1 MSDNGPQHTA
11 MNRRSFALGV
21 AGVSAAAAFG
31 PTALASPAHAADR
44 SSASGRPGTFFEEQ
58 TLWDSAEGPLVNY
71 HVHALAVLPDDTVLA
86 VTEGRH
92 EVCDAGPRDLL
103 LRRSTDGGRTWEE
116 SRTLVTSVDGES
128 WGNPALVVD
137 RRTREVFL
145 FYMLSLRLPQNTSC
159 SGDSGDLYLISSQ
172 DSGRTWG
179 EVRHLAD
186 LFDGF
191 PYTWALHGP
200 GPGHGLQ
207 LRSGRLLLNCLH
219 RRVIVG
225 NTVAE
230 RYYGVA
236 PIYSDDHG
244 ATWQATGEVPVQVA
258 YPINEARM
266 VQRADGSVLV
276 NGRAAA
282 GGEGQRIVSVSEDD
296 GLTWSQPALDG
307 GTGSLNA
314 VDASLL
320 RHTGGP
326 GAHDPDRVLFSR
338 PDSPVRRNMTV
349 SVSYD
354 EGYSYRYSRVINE
367 NRSFYSDLAHLSD
380 GTVILLYGCDGDS
393 ASVPLRVNVC
403 RFSLDWLTRGRDSLR
418 HGPHYRETV
427 VALAGTHHEVTGGG
441 AVTTVG
447 DPLAR
452 AGERLVLT
460 PEQVGDAVE
469 FTIRVPHTGEYEL
482 LLRHYRS
489 ADGGLVTVTVDDG
502 TVLPAHAIDTTA
514 QTAAGFDLAHLGSA
528 RLRAGRHTVR
538 CAVTGTGRGG
548 GTLLGLDALSL
559 IEAPGSADV
568 RAEVVVDNDR
578 LGFEVVSGSWP
589 TATADPGFWSGN
601 YRTAPAGSGTRKVR
615 WRPAVP
621 QDGAYEIQ
629 ASFPPAAT
637 RASNA
642 PYTVVQADGTTTT
655 VRIDQRTAGAPDPRG
670 GTWVSLGEYR
680 LAAGLGT
687 SVELTN
693 DADATVAA
701 DAIRLLGPRS

>member
-1 MSDNGPQHTA
+1 MSDDRPQRTA

-21 AGVSAAAAFG
+21 AGVSAAAALG
-31 PTALASPAHAADR
+31 PVALGSPAHAAGRTAASDR
-44 SSASGRPGTFFEEQ
+44 HGTFFEEQ

-116 SRTLVTSVDGES
+116 SRTLVASVDGES

-145 FYMLSLRLPQNTSC
+145 FYMLSLRLPENTSC
-159 SGDSGDLYLISSQ
+159 SGDSGDLYLISSR
-172 DSGRTWG
+172 DGGRTWG
-179 EVRHLAD
+179 EPRHLAG

-236 PIYSDDHG
+236 PVYSDDHG

-258 YPINEARM
+258 YPVNEARM

-282 GGEGQRIVSVSEDD
+282 GGEGQRIVSVSRDD
-296 GLTWSQPALDG
+296 GMTWSQPALDG
-307 GTGSLNA
+307 ATGSLNA

-320 RHTGGP
+320 RLTGGP
-326 GAHDPDRVLFSR
+326 GGHDTGRVLFSR

-354 EGYSYRYSRVINE
+354 EGYSYRYSRVVNE
-367 NRSFYSDLAHLSD
+367 NRAYYSDLARLSD
-380 GTVILLYGCDGDS
+380 GTVLLLYGCDGDS

-403 RFSLDWLTRGRDSLR
+403 RFSLEWLTRGRDSLR

-427 VALAGTHHEVTGGG
+427 LALARTHHEVTGGG
-441 AVTTVG
+441 TVTTVA
-447 DPLAR
+447 DPPAR
-452 AGERLVLT
+452 GGERLVLT

-469 FTIRVPHTGEYEL
+469 FTIRVPHTGDYEL

-489 ADGGLVTVTVDDG
+489 ADGALAAVTVDDG
-502 TVLPAHAIDTTA
+502 TALPARTIDTTA
-514 QTAAGFDLAHLGSA
+514 QTADGFDLAHLGA
-528 RLRAGRHTVR
+528 TRLRAGRHTVR
-538 CAVTGTGRGG
+538 CAVTGAGRGG
-548 GTLLGLDALSL
+548 GTVLGLDTLSL

-578 LGFEVVSGSWP
+578 LGFEVVAGSWP
-589 TATADPGFWSGN
+589 TATADPGYWSGN
-601 YRTAPAGSGTRKVR
+601 YRTAPAGTGTRKVR

-621 QDGAYEIQ
+621 RDGVYEVQ
-629 ASFPPAAT
+629 VSYPPAAA
-637 RASNA
+637 RAGNA
-642 PYTVVQADGTTTT
+642 PYTVVQGDGTATT
-655 VRIDQRTAGAPDPRG
+655 VRIDQRTAGTADPRG
-670 GTWVSLGEYR
+670 GTWVTLGEYR
-680 LAAGLGT
+680 LTAGLGN

-693 DADATVAA
+693 DADGTVAA
-701 DAIRLLGPRS
+701 DAVRLLGPRP

>member
-1 MSDNGPQHTA
+1 MSDDRPRRTA

-21 AGVSAAAAFG
+21 AGVSAAAALG
-31 PTALASPAHAADR
+31 PVALGSPAHAAGRTAASDR
-44 SSASGRPGTFFEEQ
+44 HGTFFEEQ

-116 SRTLVTSVDGES
+116 SRTLVASADGES

-145 FYMLSLRLPQNTSC
+145 FYMLSLRLPENTSC
-159 SGDSGDLYLISSQ
+159 SGDSGDLYLISSR
-172 DSGRTWG
+172 DGGRTWG
-179 EVRHLAD
+179 EPRHLAG

-236 PIYSDDHG
+236 PVYSDDHG

-258 YPINEARM
+258 YPVNEARM

-282 GGEGQRIVSVSEDD
+282 GGEGQRIVSVSRDD
-296 GLTWSQPALDG
+296 GMTWSQPALDG
-307 GTGSLNA
+307 ATGSLNA

-320 RHTGGP
+320 RLTGGP
-326 GAHDPDRVLFSR
+326 GGHDTGRVLFSR

-354 EGYSYRYSRVINE
+354 EGYSYRYSRVVNE
-367 NRSFYSDLAHLSD
+367 NRAYYSDLARLSD
-380 GTVILLYGCDGDS
+380 GTVVLLYGCDGDS

-403 RFSLDWLTRGRDSLR
+403 RFSLEWLTRGRDSLR

-427 VALAGTHHEVTGGG
+427 LALARTHHEVTGGG
-441 AVTTVG
+441 TVTTVA
-447 DPLAR
+447 DPPAR
-452 AGERLVLT
+452 GGERLVLT
-460 PEQVGDAVE
+460 PEQVGDTVE
-469 FTIRVPHTGEYEL
+469 FTIRVPHTGDYEL

-489 ADGGLVTVTVDDG
+489 ADGALAAVTVDDG
-502 TVLPAHAIDTTA
+502 TALPARTIDTTA
-514 QTAAGFDLAHLGSA
+514 QTADGFDLAHLGA
-528 RLRAGRHTVR
+528 TRLRAGRHTVR
-538 CAVTGTGRGG
+538 CAVTGAGRGG
-548 GTLLGLDALSL
+548 GTVLGLDTLSL

-578 LGFEVVSGSWP
+578 LGFEVVAGSWP
-589 TATADPGFWSGN
+589 TATADPGYWSGN
-601 YRTAPAGSGTRKVR
+601 YRTAPAGTGTRKVR

-621 QDGAYEIQ
+621 WDGVYEVQ
-629 ASFPPAAT
+629 VSYPPAAA
-637 RASNA
+637 RAGNA
-642 PYTVVQADGTTTT
+642 PYTVVQGDGTATT
-655 VRIDQRTAGAPDPRG
+655 VRIDQRTAGTADPRG
-670 GTWVSLGEYR
+670 GTWVTLGEYR
-680 LAAGLGT
+680 LTAGLGN

-693 DADATVAA
+693 DADGTVAA
-701 DAIRLLGPRS
+701 DAVRLLGPRP